1 MQITIAG
8 AGKVGAAVASQL
20 AREGHDV
27 AVIENRE
34 YALNEVL
41 AAVDVSAYFGS
52 CINPDILR
60 EAQTDQADLF
70 IALTGD
76 DEINLFG
83 CLLARKLG
91 AKNTIARVRQPEYTK
106 VLPLIAE
113 DMHLSMAVN
122 PEKEAAMEIAR
133 ILALP
138 LANKVETFAKGRV
151 EMIDYVLESGN
162 PICGKLVKD
171 VFFHMKSALVCA
183 VERGEEVYIPLGDF
197 RFEEGDILTIIAPA
211 GRMWEFFR
219 VVGGKQQPLKK
230 VIISGGGRTSFY
242 LAQQLLSQHIRV
254 TIFEQDEAVARE
266 LTELLPQAVVC
277 LGDGTI
283 QNLLLEEG
291 LAAADAFC
299 CLTGIDEE
307 NIMTALAAKYA
318 VPQLK
323 TVVKVNRSEL
333 IPIIKPLGV
342 GSVISPKMMVSDRVV
357 GYVRAI
363 QNGVGSGV
371 LTLYRVVDDKAEA
384 IEFIARKGDAYIG
397 IPLKDLVIRKGT
409 LVAVIVRQGKII
421 IPFGKDHIEVDDHV
435 VIISCDSGISDLNEV
450 IYR

>member
-1 MQITIAG
+1 M
-8 AGKVGAAVASQL
+8 
-20 AREGHDV
+20 
-27 AVIENRE
+27 
-34 YALNEVL
+34 
-41 AAVDVSAYFGS
+41 
-52 CINPDILR
+52 
-60 EAQTDQADLF
+60 
-70 IALTGD
+70 
-76 DEINLFG
+76 
-83 CLLARKLG
+83 
-91 AKNTIARVRQPEYTK
+91 
-106 VLPLIAE
+106 
-113 DMHLSMAVN
+113 
-122 PEKEAAMEIAR
+122 
-133 ILALP
+133 
-138 LANKVETFAKGRV
+138 
-151 EMIDYVLESGN
+151 
-162 PICGKLVKD
+162 
-171 VFFHMKSALVCA
+171 
-183 VERGEEVYIPLGDF
+183 
-197 RFEEGDILTIIAPA
+197 
-211 GRMWEFFR
+211 
-219 VVGGKQQPLKK
+219 K

-384 IEFIARKGDAYIG
+384 IEFKVTADSKLAGVPIRQLKLKENVILACINRGGSIISPRGDDSLQSG
-397 IPLKDLVIRKGT
+397 DT
-409 LVAVIVRQGKII
+409 VIVVTTHTGFDVLDDII
-421 IPFGKDHIEVDDHV
+421 RG
-435 VIISCDSGISDLNEV
+435 
-450 IYR
+450 

>member
-151 EMIDYVLESGN
+151 EMIDYVLEGGN

-219 VVGGKQQPLKK
+219 VVGGKQQPVKK

-371 LTLYRVVDDKAEA
+371 LTLYRVVDNKAEA
-384 IEFIARKGDAYIG
+384 IEFKVTADSKLAGVPIRQLK
-397 IPLKDLVIRKGT
+397 LKDNVILACINRGGSIISPRGDDSLQSGDT
-409 LVAVIVRQGKII
+409 VIVVTTHTGFDVLDDII
-421 IPFGKDHIEVDDHV
+421 RG
-435 VIISCDSGISDLNEV
+435 
-450 IYR
+450 